1 MERSVAEVVE
11 HLFTSV
17 NPETGSRPPER
28 IAWAVFAGGTVFF
41 ATPSDDLPLTASAR
55 ELARAARQALRQ
67 LGPVVAGSPAGDFST
82 SLLDTWFPGEYVF
95 FITYDHPSI
104 ANVILAEDDDELA
117 AGIIGRQIRAGDHAT
132 MEVDLVRD
140 FSGQTHVLR
149 GPQN

>member
-17 NPETGSRPPER
+17 NPETGSRPPEK

-41 ATPSDDLPLTASAR
+41 ATPSDDLPLSASAG
-55 ELARAARQALRQ
+55 ELAVAARRALRE
-67 LGPVVAGSPAGDFST
+67 LGPVVPGGPGGDFST

-104 ANVILAEDDDELA
+104 ANVILADDGDELS
-117 AGIIGRQIRAGDHAT
+117 AGIIGRQIRAGDHAA
-132 MEVDLVRD
+132 MAVDLVRD
-140 FSGQTHVLR
+140 FSGRTHVLR
-149 GPQN
+149 GLQN